1 MIKPRV
7 ETIEYPQISA
17 LWHRR
22 QKGDFL
28 DGYRVKS
35 SVRLSDAQN
44 VGFQFP
50 IWVKML
56 LSVRNQFM
64 AIFGLKS
71 GSGDSFVEL
80 LRSFELGN
88 EAERVI
94 GMNDKHLDFR
104 ISLLRDGGY
113 IYMATWVRPHNMF
126 GRAYL
131 AMVLPFHI
139 VICRNICARIARAYP

>member
-1 MIKPRV
+1 MIKPCV

-50 IWVKML
+50 IWVKMS

-64 AIFGLKS
+64 AVFSLKS

-88 EAERVI
+88 EAE
-94 GMNDKHLDFR
+94 K
-104 ISLLRDGGY
+104 
-113 IYMATWVRPHNMF
+113 
-126 GRAYL
+126 
-131 AMVLPFHI
+131 
-139 VICRNICARIARAYP
+139 

>member
-1 MIKPRV
+1 MIKPFV

-50 IWVKML
+50 IWVKMS
-56 LSVRNQFM
+56 LSVRNQFT
-64 AIFGLKS
+64 AVFGLKS
-71 GSGDSFVEL
+71 GKGDSFAEF

-88 EAERVI
+88 EAEKII
-94 GMNDKHLDFR
+94 GVNDKHLNFC
-104 ISLLRDGGY
+104 ISLLRNGGY
-113 IYMATWVRPHNMF
+113 IYMVTWVRPHNTF

-131 AMVLPFHI
+131 AMILPFHI
-139 VICRNICARIARAYP
+139 VSYRNICASIARAYP